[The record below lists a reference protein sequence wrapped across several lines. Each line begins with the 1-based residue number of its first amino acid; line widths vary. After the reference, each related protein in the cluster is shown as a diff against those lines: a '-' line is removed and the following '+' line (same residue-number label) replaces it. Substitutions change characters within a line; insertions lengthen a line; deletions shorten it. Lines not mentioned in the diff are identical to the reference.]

1 MNWINRYIMTGRIHY
16 FSLKELINL
25 QIIIYG
31 IFISQLIFNFIVV
44 MTTQDYSYYIFNLL
58 CILAFVLL
66 FRNRYEIILALS
78 FFFIYSLFN
87 LIGIYLN
94 NIQYGIP
101 ITFPDESN
109 FYGLSFY
116 YTNIVNSIDWV
127 GIYFFDIID
136 IVDWIGYHYIISP
149 VGFIFSKFDE
159 NSFLALRQ
167 ISVFFGTLSVVYIY
181 KLILF
186 FYKNQKESFYGA
198 MLFGCLP
205 YMLLY
210 SSVLLR
216 DVVILFFTI
225 FTIVNLVY
233 LKKSNF
239 ILNFALILMG
249 LLIVFFLRPENG
261 IFIAFVCLSYA
272 IFTVVSNLNRSFKV
286 ILFFIIAFITLIL
299 LIFFYDDLTYRL
311 FKTIR
316 RYGEKSFDGA
326 SDGSL
331 GITLNMLP
339 LFIQAS
345 AKTFLSQLQPFPFW
359 YHMDKYARFVDML
372 GGVLWFGIFLFSL
385 ITISWNKFRINISKE
400 LLILYIFSLIYII
413 FISMASLNPRRLFI
427 FYPIIYT
434 VAFIGFLQ
442 LSNYNKKIYIIL
454 VLCVIFLL
462 HICYLFLKNGM
473 NL

>member
-1 MNWINRYIMTGRIHY
+1 MIKIINYI
-16 FSLKELINL
+16 SLKELINL
-25 QIIIYG
+25 QIMIYG
-31 IFISQLIFNFIVV
+31 IFIFHLIVV
-44 MTTQDYSYYIFNLL
+44 ITTQDYSYYIFNLT
-58 CILAFVLL
+58 CILIFVLL
-66 FRNRYEIILALS
+66 FRNRYEMILALL
-78 FFFIYSLFN
+78 FFFIYSFFN

-94 NIQYGIP
+94 NIQYGVP
-101 ITFPDESN
+101 ISFPDESN

-116 YTNIVNSIDWV
+116 YINFVKLEDWV
-127 GIYFFDIID
+127 GTYFFDIID

-186 FYKNQKESFYGA
+186 FHKNQKESFYGA

-216 DVVILFFTI
+216 DVIILFFTI

-249 LLIVFFLRPENG
+249 LFVVFFLRAENG
-261 IFIAFVCLSYA
+261 MFIAFVCLSYT
-272 IFTVVSNLNRSFKV
+272 IFIVVTNLNKSFKV

-299 LIFFYDDLTYRL
+299 LIFFYDDITYRL
-311 FKTIR
+311 FKTIV
-316 RYGEKSFDGA
+316 RYGEKSLNHA
-326 SDGSL
+326 SNDSL
-331 GITLNMLP
+331 GVILTTFP
-339 LFIQAS
+339 IYIQVIL
-345 AKTFLSQLQPFPFW
+345 KTFLSQLQPFPFW
-359 YHMDKYARFVDML
+359 YHTDQYARFIDMF
-372 GGVLWFGIFLFSL
+372 GGVVWFGVFLFSL
-385 ITISWNKFRINISKE
+385 ITVSINKLRMNISKQH
-400 LLILYIFSLIYII
+400 LLLFIFSLIYIMM
-413 FISMASLNPRRLFI
+413 ISMADLNPRRLFV

-434 VAFIGFLQ
+434 VAFVGFLQ
-442 LSNYNKKIYIIL
+442 LSKYNKKIYIIL
-454 VLCVIFLL
+454 VLCVMFLL
-462 HICYLFLKNGM
+462 HICYLSLKNGM